1 MISVVL
7 PAKNESESLATVL
20 SGVRAAVPEAE
31 VILVDDGSTDATPEV
46 AASVD
51 GVRVLSQPYSMGNGA
66 AVKRGIREASG
77 DILVLMDADGQ
88 HDPQDIPRL
97 LAALTDKFDMIVGER
112 ADHMHA
118 SVGRRIANTIYNRLA
133 SWISG
138 HHVPDLTSGFRVV
151 RRARIREFLYL
162 LPNGFSYPTTT
173 TMSFLRSGYAVGF
186 EPITVHKRTGAS
198 HIRVFT
204 DGVRF
209 LIIIFKIAT
218 LYSPLKLFFPTSAV
232 LFAGGIAYYLYTF
245 ATQGRFTNMSALI
258 LLTAVVVFLIG
269 LVSEQITAL
278 MHQKR

>member
-7 PAKNESESLATVL
+7 PAKNESQSIATVL
-20 SGVRAAVPEAE
+20 SGVRHTVPDAE
-31 VILVDDGSTDATPEV
+31 VILIDDGSTDDTAEV

-51 GVRVLSQPYSMGNGA
+51 GVRVVSQPYSMGNGA
-66 AVKRGIREASG
+66 AIKRGIREAG
-77 DILVLMDADGQ
+77 GEILVLMDADGQ
-88 HDPQDIPRL
+88 HDPQEIPRL
-97 LAALTDKFDMIVGER
+97 VEALGERFDMIVGAR
-112 ADHMHA
+112 DDHMHA
-118 SVGRRIANTIYNRLA
+118 SIGRRIANTIYNRLA

-138 HHVPDLTSGFRVV
+138 HHIPDLTSGFRVV
-151 RRARIREFLYL
+151 RTARIREFLYL

-186 EPITVHKRTGAS
+186 EPITVHKRTGTS
-198 HIRVFT
+198 HIRLFT

-218 LYSPLKLFFPTSAV
+218 LYSPLKLFFPASAV
-232 LFAGGIAYYLYTF
+232 LFAGGISYYLYTF
-245 ATQGRFTNMSALI
+245 VTQGRFTNMSALI
-258 LLTAVVVFLIG
+258 ILTAVVVFLIG